1 MIELVRANV
10 NHPEIQAKSLDLVA
24 KAKLSQNLRDLLNS
38 CGPWVPFRA
47 QESPRHNVAPLD
59 CLTRRPVTS
68 MTSSCWCTDSEIFDR
83 GAPATSSIR
92 SMQCANAR
100 AARLSA

>member
-47 QESPRHNVAPLD
+47 QESPRHNVGPLD
-59 CLTRRPVTS
+59 GSTALDAPSPRSALTAL
-68 MTSSCWCTDSEIFDR
+68 R
-83 GAPATSSIR
+83 GAR
-92 SMQCANAR
+92 
-100 AARLSA
+100 